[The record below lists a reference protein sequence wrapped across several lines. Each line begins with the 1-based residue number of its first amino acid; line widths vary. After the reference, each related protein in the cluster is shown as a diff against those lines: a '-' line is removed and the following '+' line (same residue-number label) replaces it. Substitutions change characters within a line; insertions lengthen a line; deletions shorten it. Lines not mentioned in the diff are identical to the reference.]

1 MVDTPEDTATAAEQ
15 LTVSPT
21 GISAGPEEKRRRWLL
36 LTALALVFLAASVL
50 VLGLA
55 LRGSGAG
62 SGEVTASGRAAAAS
76 GKPERTAEPTEAA
89 ADAAGIPGLGANA
102 MIFGL
107 FAILLALLDL
117 VFAFGAWKL
126 LNWAW
131 TLGIV
136 LQAVTIA
143 QMLKARSYASMWS

>member
-62 SGEVTASGRAAAAS
+62 SGT
-76 GKPERTAEPTEAA
+76 K
-89 ADAAGIPGLGANA
+89 GLRE
-102 MIFGL
+102 
-107 FAILLALLDL
+107 
-117 VFAFGAWKL
+117 
-126 LNWAW
+126 
-131 TLGIV
+131 
-136 LQAVTIA
+136 LQ
-143 QMLKARSYASMWS
+143 L